1 MSFAKRNSQAV
12 LWTGAVQRTAEV
24 TNPLGG
30 TNKCFAVMIFNA
42 AAKVE
47 RARLDPYPD

>member
-12 LWTGAVQRTAEV
+12 RRTAEV

-30 TNKCFAVMIFNA
+30 TSSLAIGLTSRLNA
-42 AAKVE
+42 HLHRRMLIGVSD
-47 RARLDPYPD
+47 R